1 MARSILEEVFTLSE
15 KTRII
20 AQQAREMNL
29 SVNSCGVR
37 WAYRGGRF
45 SIVTQTEGKFAM
57 RMRYQTRTISIIF
70 EIKDNDIKAVESV
83 LKGKERIISIY
94 SGDAAANRVLRI
106 INGTR
111 IRNPI

>member
-1 MARSILEEVFTLSE
+1 MARSILEEIFTLSE

-20 AQQAREMNL
+20 AQQAREMDL

-45 SIVTQTEGKFAM
+45 FITTQAEGRFAM
-57 RMRYQTRTISIIF
+57 KMRYRTRTISMIF
-70 EIKDNDIKAVESV
+70 EIRGNDIKAVESV
-83 LKGKERIISIY
+83 LKGKKRVVNLY